1 LYEIKTQKGWRLN
14 SKSNFSQRFTFYL
27 LAIGSACGLGNIW
40 RFPYIV
46 GENGGGAFLLLY
58 VFLCFTV
65 GLSLLTAELIIGR
78 AARASLHK
86 ITVRLTGQTQRPF
99 YWVGRLSLIISFV
112 ILAYYSVI
120 SGWVLYYLTQF
131 GVSFFRTDTNSYLS
145 SLNMTY
151 LTDNGILQFML
162 ASVHLLICA
171 FILLYGK
178 TRKFEKILSYFLM
191 LFALLISMLIY
202 TSVSLDA
209 NTNVLRFLFYP
220 DFTKLN
226 FTSLGHALGHVF
238 FTLSLGMG
246 VLVTL
251 GSYFKD
257 EEHIPTIAFRVTMI
271 DTAISII
278 AVLIIFPVAFSLS
291 ERPMTDPSLLFES
304 LPRLFMKIYYGEY
317 FGFVFFICLWM
328 AAINASVG
336 LLETLIA
343 NTSERFRQSNRAW
356 AAWIVVMGTLLL
368 TVLPAFSG
376 TYLKK
381 IKIFD
386 QSVIENIDSLLIN
399 YLLPIAVLGFI
410 FVYFRFHKSSD
421 RQGSFVSVDS
431 PASMSLYKNWI
442 WILKWVTPAII
453 IVALFLQI
461 LAIKS

>member
-1 LYEIKTQKGWRLN
+1 MNKT
-14 SKSNFSQRFTFYL
+14 SKLSQRFTFYL

-58 VFLCFTV
+58 VFLAFTV

-99 YWVGRLSLIISFV
+99 YWVGRLSLFISLV
-112 ILAYYSVI
+112 ILAYYSVV

-131 GVSFFRTDTNSYLS
+131 GVSFFRSDTNTYLS
-145 SLNMTY
+145 SLNMTF
-151 LTDNGILQFML
+151 LNDNGILQFLL
-162 ASVHLLICA
+162 ASVHLLVCA
-171 FILLYGK
+171 LILLYGK
-178 TRKFEKILSYFLM
+178 TQKFEKILSYFLV

-209 NTNVLRFLFYP
+209 TTNVLRFLFYP

-226 FTSLGHALGHVF
+226 ITSLGHALGHVF

-251 GSYFKD
+251 GSYFKN
-257 EEHIPTIAFRVTMI
+257 EEHIPTVAFRVTAI
-271 DTAISII
+271 DTTISIF

-291 ERPMTDPSLLFES
+291 DKPMTDPSLLFES

-336 LLETLIA
+336 LLETLIS
-343 NTSERFRQSNRAW
+343 NTSEKFRQSNRAW
-356 AAWIVVMGTLLL
+356 AAWMVVMGTLFL
-368 TVLPAFSG
+368 TILPAFSG
-376 TYLKK
+376 TYLKQ
-381 IKIFD
+381 IKLFD

-410 FVYFRFHKSSD
+410 FVYFLFHKLSD
-421 RQGSFVSVDS
+421 RQEAFISVKS
-431 PASMSLYKNWI
+431 PASISLYRNWI
-442 WILKWVTPAII
+442 WILKYFTPAII
-453 IVALFLQI
+453 IVSLILQI